1 MTAFSAQSHLVCSRT
16 GTHHDADI
24 VQNLSPVGA
33 PLLAAYDLER
43 LAATWRPEHLHGRT
57 ASLWRWHELLPVRD
71 PAHVMSLGE
80 GGTPLLPMPRLGQA
94 LGIDAL
100 WMKDEGIVP
109 TGSFKARGAAVGVSR
124 AKELGVRAL
133 AMPTNGNAGAAW
145 ALYAARAGIGATIVM
160 PKDAPSITRNEVALS
175 GAQLY
180 LVDGLISDAGKIVA
194 QAVADRGL
202 YDASTLKE
210 PYRIEGKKTMG
221 WSSPNSSTGDCP
233 T

>member
-1 MTAFSAQSHLVCSRT
+1 MTAFSALSHLVCSRT

-43 LAATWRPEHLHGRT
+43 LAATWRPDDLHGRT

-109 TGSFKARGAAVGVSR
+109 TGSFKARGLVMAVSMGK
-124 AKELGVRAL
+124 ALG
-133 AMPTNGNAGAAW
+133 M
-145 ALYAARAGIGATIVM
+145 TIVAEGVETSEQREFLRAHACDEM
-160 PKDAPSITRNEVALS
+160 QGFLFSRPLPPRDLAELLKASPVLTSPPLQPSL
-175 GAQLY
+175 
-180 LVDGLISDAGKIVA
+180 DGEAIDEAGSDLGRKR
-194 QAVADRGL
+194 AVV
-202 YDASTLKE
+202 
-210 PYRIEGKKTMG
+210 
-221 WSSPNSSTGDCP
+221 
-233 T
+233 

>member
-1 MTAFSAQSHLVCSRT
+1 M
-16 GTHHDADI
+16 
-24 VQNLSPVGA
+24 
-33 PLLAAYDLER
+33 
-43 LAATWRPEHLHGRT
+43 
-57 ASLWRWHELLPVRD
+57 
-71 PAHVMSLGE
+71 
-80 GGTPLLPMPRLGQA
+80 
-94 LGIDAL
+94 
-100 WMKDEGIVP
+100 
-109 TGSFKARGAAVGVSR
+109 
-124 AKELGVRAL
+124 RAL

-194 QAVADRGL
+194 QAVADGGL

-221 WSSPNSSTGDCP
+221 LELADSSTGDCP